1 MKLYKQGRHSSCFDV
16 IQFWRKKQPLSYC
29 GLKNEMSH
37 NMGVYEKGLLRE
49 VVIVCPTHRKK
60 NKSCVTQANT
70 GYLEK
75 AKFIL
80 CQIDPWIN

>member
-1 MKLYKQGRHSSCFDV
+1 MQSRAIPMSVIFDIDV
-16 IQFWRKKQPLSYC
+16 EVFNFVQKKYC
-29 GLKNEMSH
+29 WCWP
-37 NMGVYEKGLLRE
+37 R
-49 VVIVCPTHRKK
+49 HRKK
-60 NKSCVTQANT
+60 NESCVTQANT